1 MGTLKIF
8 KLIIKN
14 LLNKILK
21 IKSNKMKLVLKNRKL
36 LIIFILI
43 KLIIKLRIKQ

>member
-8 KLIIKN
+8 KLIIQN